1 MARHHNANSTRSKSR
16 QGGQSILELAL
27 LVPVLMA
34 LLAGA
39 VEIGRLAYLYMTLV
53 SAARAGVQYG
63 SQNSGTAIDIAG
75 MRSAAANDATNI
87 TGMTATPSY
96 FCKCFDGTTYTAN
109 SACALSN
116 CTGSTIL
123 ILYVQVVTTSTFN
136 TLTHYPVVPSSLSLS
151 STAVMRVEQ

>member
-1 MARHHNANSTRSKSR
+1 MARHSNANSTRRKSR
-16 QGGQSILELAL
+16 QRGQSIVELAL
-27 LVPVLMA
+27 LAPVLMA

-39 VEIGRLAYLYMTLV
+39 IEIGRLAYVYMTLV

-63 SQNSGTAIDIAG
+63 AQNSGTAIDIAG
-75 MRSAAANDATNI
+75 MRTAAVNDATNI
-87 TGMTATPSY
+87 TGVTATPSY

-109 SACALSN
+109 STCALSS
-116 CTGSTIL
+116 CTGSSIL
-123 ILYVQVVTTSTFN
+123 ILYVQVVTAATFN